1 MLSLRPSDFAQ
12 EVREHENFWLKDD
25 DGATRADK
33 RAALQLA
40 QSSIDKVK
48 ERMPDGI
55 YKEVMDD
62 LMNKWNDA

>member
-1 MLSLRPSDFAQ
+1 M
-12 EVREHENFWLKDD
+12 
-25 DGATRADK
+25 TRCRTDK